1 MILYS
6 GFAAVVGLMGLVI
19 LIMPVVD
26 RLLADGV
33 ENSIT
38 ENRGILYFTTVI
50 LSVLM
55 APIVVYIMTSFGKI
69 NTFRDGLYESLS
81 KD

>member
-1 MILYS
+1 
-6 GFAAVVGLMGLVI
+6 
-19 LIMPVVD
+19 MPVVD
-26 RLLADGV
+26 RLLAEGV